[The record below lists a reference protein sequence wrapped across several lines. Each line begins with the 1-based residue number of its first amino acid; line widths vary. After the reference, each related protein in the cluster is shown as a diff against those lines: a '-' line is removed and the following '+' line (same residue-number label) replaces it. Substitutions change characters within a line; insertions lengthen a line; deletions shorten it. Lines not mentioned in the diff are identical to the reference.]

1 MGAIAVIGGTGH
13 HGFALAARLCRGGH
27 RVIVGSREEA
37 RAMEAASR
45 IRALITVGEVTG
57 AAKRQVTEAG
67 KWEVT
72 GAGNQEAAAAA
83 EVVVLTIPFAA
94 QDEILT
100 AIAPA
105 VSGKVVVD
113 TTVPLRRGTPPE
125 LEPVAAGSAAQAAQA
140 RLPDARVV
148 AAFHTLSA
156 ALLARLDQP
165 LEGDTL
171 LCGNDAEAKRAVAEL
186 AETLGVR
193 ALDAGPLG
201 QAGALER
208 LAALIIGLNKRY
220 GRKAIGV
227 RFTGV

>member
-1 MGAIAVIGGTGH
+1 MGPIAVIGGTGH
-13 HGFALAARLCRGGH
+13 HGFGLAARWAQAGR
-27 RVIVGSREEA
+27 RVIVGSREETKA
-37 RAMEAASR
+37 VEAAGR
-45 IRALITVGEVTG
+45 IHALIHGG
-57 AAKRQVTEAG
+57 D
-67 KWEVT
+67 VT

-94 QDEILT
+94 QGEILP
-100 AIAPA
+100 AIASA
-105 VSGKVVVD
+105 VEGKIVVD
-113 TTVPLRRGTPPE
+113 TTVPLRRGAPPQI
-125 LEPVAAGSAAQAAQA
+125 EPVAAGSAAEAAQA

-156 ALLARLDQP
+156 TLLANPDQP

-171 LCGNDAEAKRAVAEL
+171 LCGNDPEAKRLVADL
-186 AETLGVR
+186 AGALGVR
-193 ALDAGPLG
+193 ALDAGPLA
-201 QAGALER
+201 QAAALER